1 MPFELTNR
9 CDTPIARFLFAHGAG
24 APADSDFMNSLS
36 ELLAARHIEVV
47 RFEFAYMAQRRVD
60 GVKRP
65 PAREPV
71 LTAQWQ
77 EVISRFRV
85 QTPELPLFIGGK
97 SMGGRMASL
106 VADEAV
112 VSGLICLGYP
122 FHPQRKPDVLR
133 VAHLAQLA
141 TPTLIVQGT
150 RDALGNREEVSHY
163 HLSPAIKLHWLEDGD
178 HDLAPRVKS
187 GFTHQQHLVSAADAI
202 EIFIREKLRNS

>member
-1 MPFELTNR
+1 MAFELTNH
-9 CDTPIARFLFAHGAG
+9 CAAPIARFLFAHGAG
-24 APADSDFMNSLS
+24 APSDSDFMNSLS
-36 ELLAARHIEVV
+36 DLLVARHIEVV
-47 RFEFAYMAQRRVD
+47 RFEFAYMAQRRID
-60 GVKRP
+60 GIKRP

-77 EVISRFRV
+77 DMISRYRH
-85 QTPELPLFIGGK
+85 TEPELPLFIGGK

-106 VADEAV
+106 VADAV
-112 VSGLICLGYP
+112 AVSGLICLGYP

-150 RDALGNREEVSHY
+150 RDALGNRDEVSDY
-163 HLSPAIKLHWLEDGD
+163 RLSPAIQLHWLEDGD

-187 GFTHQQHLVSAADAI
+187 GFTHQQHWVSAADAI

>member
-24 APADSDFMNSLS
+24 APADSSFMNNLG
-36 ELLAARHIEVV
+36 ELLVARHIEVV

-77 EVISRFRV
+77 EVISRFR
-85 QTPELPLFIGGK
+85 QQAPELPLFIGGK

-106 VADEAV
+106 VADEAR

-122 FHPQRKPDVLR
+122 FHPQRKPEVLR

-150 RDALGNREEVSHY
+150 RDALGNREEVSDY
-163 HLSPAIKLHWLEDGD
+163 PLSPAIKLHWLEDGD

-202 EIFIREKLRNS
+202 ETFIREKLRNS